1 MNDFNGN
8 FSNNST
14 SNQKF
19 AAPFTPD
26 QLGPKVNN
34 DVYDNVRVEVSFIYY
49 AFVCIYNMYFILFHY
64 SR

>member
-8 FSNNST
+8 SNNSSI

-34 DVYDNVRVEVSFIYY
+34 DVYDNVSVEVSFI
-49 AFVCIYNMYFILFHY
+49 
-64 SR
+64 